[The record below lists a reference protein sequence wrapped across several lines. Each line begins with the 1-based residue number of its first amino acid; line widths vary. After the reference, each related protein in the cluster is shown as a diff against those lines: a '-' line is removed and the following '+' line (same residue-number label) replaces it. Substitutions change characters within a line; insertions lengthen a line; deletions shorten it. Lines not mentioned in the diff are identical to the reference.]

1 MPVEILTMLRHG
13 GWIMFPIGLCSLTG
27 LAIVIER
34 MVMLRRARILDPNVI
49 ELVEHFSENTP
60 PETALEICRRA
71 RGPFARIV
79 EEIIGARH
87 LPDAQVVETLQATG
101 RTQVGTMERG
111 LTVLEIIAN
120 VSPLL
125 GLLGTVLG
133 MVTVFNA
140 ITVEGIGNPRVL
152 SEGISQ
158 ALITTVAGLIVAIP
172 AFAFHSWLSGRVD
185 DMATEMHERATAFIS
200 KLHYVRLK
208 MRARQ

>member
-1 MPVEILTMLRHG
+1 MVFIA
-13 GWIMFPIGLCSLTG
+13 FCSLAG
-27 LAIVIER
+27 LAIIIER
-34 MVMLRRARILDPNVI
+34 FVMLRRKRILDPRVVA
-49 ELVEHFSENTP
+49 LVDHSSESTP
-60 PETALEICRRA
+60 PEPALDIGRKA

-79 EEIIGARH
+79 EEIIGARY

-101 RTQVGTMERG
+101 RAQVGTMERG

-133 MVTVFNA
+133 MVAVFNA
-140 ITVEGIGNPRVL
+140 ITIEGIGNPRVL

-172 AFAFHSWLSGRVD
+172 ASAFHSWLSSRVD
-185 DMATEMHERATAFIS
+185 DMADEMHERATTFIS
-200 KLHYVRLK
+200 KLHHVRL
-208 MRARQ
+208 RTRSQQ

>member
-1 MPVEILTMLRHG
+1 
-13 GWIMFPIGLCSLTG
+13 MFPLGLCSVAG

-34 MVMLRRARILDPNVI
+34 FVMLRRRRILDPRVVA
-49 ELVEHFSENTP
+49 LVDHFSESTS
-60 PETALEICRRA
+60 PEAALDVCRKA

-101 RTQVGTMERG
+101 RAQVGTMERG

-172 AFAFHSWLSGRVD
+172 ASAFHSWLSSRVD
-185 DMATEMHERATAFIS
+185 DMADEMHERATTFIS
-200 KLHYVRLK
+200 KLHHVRL
-208 MRARQ
+208 RSRSQQ

>member
-1 MPVEILTMLRHG
+1 MLKQG
-13 GWIMFPIGLCSLTG
+13 GWTMVPIGLCSLAG

-34 MVMLRRARILDPNVI
+34 MVMLRRKRILDPSVVD
-49 ELVEHFSENTP
+49 LVEHFSESTA

-87 LPDAQVVETLQATG
+87 LPDAQIIETLQATG
-101 RTQVGTMERG
+101 RTQMGAMERG
-111 LTVLEIIAN
+111 LTMLEIIGN

-133 MVTVFNA
+133 MVTVFSA
-140 ITVEGIGNPRVL
+140 ISVEGVGNPRVL
-152 SEGISQ
+152 SDGISK

-172 AFAFHSWLSGRVD
+172 AVALHSWLSSRVD
-185 DMATEMHERATAFIS
+185 DMADEMHERATVFIS
-200 KLHYVRLK
+200 KLHYVRLR